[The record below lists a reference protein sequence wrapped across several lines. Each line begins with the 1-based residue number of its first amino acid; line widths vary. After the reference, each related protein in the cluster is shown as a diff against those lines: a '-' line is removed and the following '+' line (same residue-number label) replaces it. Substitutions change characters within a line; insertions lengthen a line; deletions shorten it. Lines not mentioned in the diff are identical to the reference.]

1 MDNISLPRVIQA
13 VTAGLVRA
21 LLFHRITIVNRDL
34 LPSQG
39 PVLYLGLHRN
49 GVIDGFL
56 YRLAAPGALPLVS
69 KQLTRKW
76 PGRVLFHGI
85 EVVRKKDVVRY
96 GMSTAQNQS
105 AIDACV
111 SHLKQDGKLFI
122 LPEGTSDLGPK
133 HLPFHPGAARILRAS
148 FAAGKEVSVVPLG
161 IHYEQGW
168 AFRSNAEIVIGAPF
182 GRAVL
187 ESVPERDHLDTLMQ
201 QITQSLEEVG
211 INVADRPTQKRLE
224 QTAYIACLNPR
235 INYFYALKAFE
246 SGLPPKVQ
254 VAWQALDSYVSKH
267 GAATHLTVPVAPVG
281 STLACIGFWLLTA
294 PLVAMAVAVNALPL
308 LAGYMAGQ
316 RFADAPNVITL
327 WRSLVGVPVVII
339 YWTAMLVLS
348 IKTGAYL
355 WLTLYAVITTTGLL
369 LFRKTTQMTA
379 MLKNALFHS
388 GLKQPFRHLYN
399 TIQDCLADV

>member
-1 MDNISLPRVIQA
+1 MDNISLPRVVQA
-13 VTAGLVRA
+13 MAAGLVRA
-21 LLFHRITIVNRDL
+21 LLFHRITIVNRHL

-49 GVIDGFL
+49 GAIDLFL
-56 YRLAAPGALPLVS
+56 YRPVAPEALPLVS

-85 EVVRKKDVVRY
+85 EVVRKKDVARY

-111 SHLKQDGKLFI
+111 SHLKQDGRLLI

-133 HLPFHPGAARILRAS
+133 HLPFHSGAARILLAS

-168 AFRSNAEIVIGAPF
+168 VFRSNAEIVIGVPF
-182 GRAVL
+182 GHAVL
-187 ESVPERDHLDTLMQ
+187 DTVPERDHLDTLMQ

-211 INVADRPTQKRLE
+211 INVADRPMQKRLE

-235 INYFYALKAFE
+235 ISYFRALKAFE
-246 SGLPPKVQ
+246 SGLPPQVQ
-254 VAWQALDSYVSKH
+254 VAWQTLDTYVNKH
-267 GAATHLTVPVAPVG
+267 GAAMHLTVPVAPVG
-281 STLACIGFWLLTA
+281 STPACIGLWVLTA
-294 PLVAMAVAVNALPL
+294 PVVAMAVAVNAPPL
-308 LAGYMAGQ
+308 LAGYMAGH
-316 RFADAPNVITL
+316 RLADAPNVITL
-327 WRSLVGVPVVII
+327 WRSLVGVPVAII
-339 YWTAMLVLS
+339 YWTAMLILS

-355 WLTLYAVITTTGLL
+355 WLAFYAVITTSGLL
-369 LFRKTTQMTA
+369 LFRKTSQMTA
-379 MLKNALFHS
+379 MLKNALFHF
-388 GLKQPFRHLYN
+388 GLKQPFRRLYV
-399 TIQDCLADV
+399 TIQEYLAGV